1 MTAANARDAIAQQ
14 YSLRDGV
21 KERIVF
27 VRVAAQKVPAS
38 SGTAAKPRKLETLRE
53 GQKFGAQ
60 FDEYFVRVQNK
71 AGEPLLREKTVDGK
85 FMREV
90 LFQKVG
96 PAIRKAYSS
105 LPKTVPIY
113 LQFDNAGGHGGAEA
127 IAGYT
132 DMMREKFNIICV
144 FQSPSSPDFNA
155 LDRGVWMSLQAAT
168 AKLTR
173 GMRRDFAMLHDCVVG
188 AWDAMSAGKIQNICN
203 SVKVACE
210 AALECDGGNTTSE
223 TRRSSKKNGVNLKVE
238 TYEEQS
244 DDESDDSDEEEGG
257 DWWNDV
263 SDDDSDVDDADDD
276 VE

>member
-1 MTAANARDAIAQQ
+1 M
-14 YSLRDGV
+14 
-21 KERIVF
+21 
-27 VRVAAQKVPAS
+27 
-38 SGTAAKPRKLETLRE
+38 
-53 GQKFGAQ
+53 
-60 FDEYFVRVQNK
+60 
-71 AGEPLLREKTVDGK
+71 REKTVDGK